1 MQKMNLRKLI
11 ISILVFLISIKANS
25 QTFHGIN
32 ISGKIENT
40 IAQFKSRGY
49 KLIKKIDNVAY
60 QMTGFLANQEIEMYV
75 HFTPLT
81 KQTAMIVIY
90 FPERTSY
97 ERLLEDYE
105 EYYDLLSIKYGPA
118 TKRNQFFLP
127 PYKEGDG
134 DELSAIKS
142 EMGFVGSYWLNIN
155 NLSLS
160 ISISKH
166 AQLKITYENDKM
178 TTKLQSENK
187 AKLMSIL

>member
-1 MQKMNLRKLI
+1 MNLRKLI